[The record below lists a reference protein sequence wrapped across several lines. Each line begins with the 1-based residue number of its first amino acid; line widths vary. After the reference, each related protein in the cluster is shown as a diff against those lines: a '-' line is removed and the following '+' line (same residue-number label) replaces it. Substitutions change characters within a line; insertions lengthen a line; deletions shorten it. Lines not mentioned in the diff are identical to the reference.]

1 MPRLSDSPGRAGVF
15 LDRDGTL
22 VHDPGFLHDPRAV
35 RLLPGAAA
43 AVARLNAAGFAV
55 VTVSNQSG
63 IARGLYPEADYHAV
77 QQRLTELLWAE
88 RAQLDGAYYCPHLPE
103 ISGPCD
109 CRKPGLRLFLDAAAA
124 HRIALDRSVWIGDRL
139 SDVEPAN
146 RLGGRAFLVRTG
158 EGEHHIQQARVLGV
172 PVVADVGAAVAAI
185 LDG

>member
-1 MPRLSDSPGRAGVF
+1 

-22 VHDPGFLHDPRAV
+22 IEDPGFLHEPQAV
-35 RLLPGAAA
+35 RLLPGVPAAI
-43 AVARLNAAGFAV
+43 ARLNAAGYVV

-77 QQRLTELLWAE
+77 QGRLTELLLAE
-88 RAQLDGAYYCPHLPE
+88 RAQLDGAYYCPHFPE

-124 HRIALDRSVWIGDRL
+124 HGIALDRSIWVGDRL

-146 RLGGRAFLVRTG
+146 RLGGRGFLVTTG
-158 EGEHHIQQARVLGV
+158 QGQRHVAQARVLGV
-172 PVVADVGAAVAAI
+172 AVVSDLAAAVSRT
-185 LDG
+185 LGD

>member
-1 MPRLSDSPGRAGVF
+1 MTERPGRPGAF

-22 VHDPGFLHDPRAV
+22 IEDPGFLHEPQAV
-35 RLLPGAAA
+35 RLLPGVPAAI
-43 AVARLNAAGFAV
+43 ARLNAAGFVV

-63 IARGLYPEADYHAV
+63 IARGLYQEADYHAV
-77 QQRLTELLWAE
+77 QGRLTELLWAE
-88 RAQLDGAYYCPHLPE
+88 RAQLAGAYYCPHFPE

-124 HRIALDRSVWIGDRL
+124 HGIALDDSVWIGDRL

-158 EGEHHIQQARVLGV
+158 EGARHVDQARVLGV
-172 PVVADVGAAVAAI
+172 PVVRDLAEAVDRTLRAPR
-185 LDG
+185 

>member
-1 MPRLSDSPGRAGVF
+1 LAESPGRPGAF

-43 AVARLNAAGFAV
+43 AVARLNEAGYAV

-63 IARGLYPEADYHAV
+63 IARGLYQEADYHAV

-88 RAQLDGAYYCPHLPE
+88 RAQLVGAYYCPHLPE
-103 ISGPCD
+103 VSGPCD
-109 CRKPGLRLFLDAAAA
+109 CRKPGLRLFQDAAAA
-124 HRIALDRSVWIGDRL
+124 HGIALDRSVWIGDRL
-139 SDVEPAN
+139 SDVEPAS

-158 EGEHHIQQARVLGV
+158 EGERHVQQARVLGV
-172 PVVADVGAAVAAI
+172 PVVADVAAAVART
-185 LDG
+185 LRG